1 MERISLFDIFRDLL
15 TSFCTNRSMHNKWLS
30 KVAAILQVF
39 TALPS
44 KAANSVYRV
53 HSNTCSIS
61 AIAHLLIGAPVCCQ
75 VLMHELDYKKCF
87 IVTVKHPLGR
97 DFFSHFMRCHFS
109 PPPGPEMQKTSTP
122 KHICRDFRSYS
133 FFFFFKNSEVLVS
146 SLNKR
151 NGISN

>member
-97 DFFSHFMRCHFS
+97 DFFFS
-109 PPPGPEMQKTSTP
+109 FYALPFFTAPRARNAKNINPKT
-122 KHICRDFRSYS
+122 HLQRFQVIFFL
-133 FFFFFKNSEVLVS
+133 FFF
-146 SLNKR
+146 
-151 NGISN
+151 